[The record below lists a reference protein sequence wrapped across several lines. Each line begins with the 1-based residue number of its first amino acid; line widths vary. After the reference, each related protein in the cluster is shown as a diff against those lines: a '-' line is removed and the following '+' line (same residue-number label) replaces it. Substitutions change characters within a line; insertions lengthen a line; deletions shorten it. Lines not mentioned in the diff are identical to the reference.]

1 MISIKESLSR
11 EIMENDN
18 EKVIDYLE
26 QYIPEMAQ
34 AAVKQA
40 YWQALASGSSVLV
53 GENGVINEVFPD
65 GTVKFVKDIAPAE
78 KMEKGKIIKIK

>member
-1 MISIKESLSR
+1 MK
-11 EIMENDN
+11 IMEHDK
-18 EKVIDYLE
+18 EKMIDYLE
-26 QYIPEMAQ
+26 KHIPEMAQ

-65 GTVKFVKDIAPAE
+65 GTVKFVKNIANAAE
-78 KMEKGKIIKIK
+78 AVTDGISK

>member
-1 MISIKESLSR
+1 LAGNLKR
-11 EIMENDN
+11 QKIMENDN
-18 EKVIDYLE
+18 EKMIDYLE
-26 QYIPEMAQ
+26 KHIPEMAQ

-65 GTVKFVKDIAPAE
+65 GTVKFVKNIDFVDETVIDGTSE
-78 KMEKGKIIKIK
+78 